1 MNQLYPLKFKP
12 IYKDKIWGGQKI
24 RTTLGMDFTP
34 LLNCGEAWVLSGV
47 SGSVTKVINGF
58 LKGNSLNDL
67 LEVYMDDLI
76 GEDSFNKYNKEF
88 PILVKFIDSNDY
100 LSIQVHPDD
109 ALAARRKSGKG
120 KTEMWYI
127 LDAEPGSEL
136 ITGFNREVDKDI
148 YLEHLNSKKLKEIL
162 NVEMV
167 KEGDVFYIPSGRI
180 HAIGPGILL
189 AEIQQTSD
197 TTYRIYD
204 WDRVGENGKSREL
217 NTELAIDAID
227 FKAVNNFKTEYI
239 KIKNKTEKLVD
250 TPFFTTNIID
260 FDQIIKK
267 DYALLDSFVIIV
279 CVGGSAMIHYNDQQ
293 ESLKK
298 GETILIPAVMDRLV
312 LEPLQSCKVLEI
324 YIQYKH
330 LKKYTVPTGL

>member
-1 MNQLYPLKFKP
+1 
-12 IYKDKIWGGQKI
+12 
-24 RTTLGMDFTP
+24 
-34 LLNCGEAWVLSGV
+34 
-47 SGSVTKVINGF
+47 
-58 LKGNSLNDL
+58 
-67 LEVYMDDLI
+67 MDDLI
-76 GEDSFNKYNKEF
+76 GEDLFYKYNKEF

-109 ALAARRKSGKG
+109 ALAAKRKSGKG

-148 YLEHLNSKKLKEIL
+148 YLEHLNNKKLKEIL
-162 NVEMV
+162 NIEKV

-204 WDRVGENGKSREL
+204 WDRVDEKGKAREL
-217 NTELAIDAID
+217 HTELAIDAID
-227 FKAVNNFKTEYI
+227 FKAVNNFRTEYR

-279 CVGGSAMIHYNDQQ
+279 CVEGSAMIHYNDQQ

-312 LEPLQSCKVLEI
+312 LEPLQTCKVLEVF
-324 YIQYKH
+324 IQ
-330 LKKYTVPTGL
+330 